1 MARRALVT
9 GASGFLGRH
18 IAARLGAAGW
28 TVARLGRAPAPDTLV
43 RPAWDGAAFAETLA
57 ETAPDVVF
65 HLAGSAWA
73 TPVAALYE
81 TNLML
86 AARLLDAVAARAA
99 PPAVVLIGSAAELG
113 FVAEDAQPVTEDFPC
128 VPTTHHGIAKLAQTR
143 LGLAWAG
150 AGLKVLVARLF
161 NPVGAGMPAGLA
173 LPSFAAQIRAA
184 DRVLRVGNLDV
195 ARDFIDVAEAARLI
209 VALAGDP
216 ARFGQVVNICSG
228 VATPLRPLVEA
239 MIRLS
244 GRDIAIAVDPTRVRP
259 GEMRVLTGSI
269 ARLRAAGLLP
279 EAPDFARLLPALLAG

>member
-1 MARRALVT
+1 MARRALLT

-18 IAARLGAAGW
+18 IAARLGAEGW
-28 TVARLGRAPAPDTLV
+28 AVARLGRAPAPGTLV
-43 RPAWDGAAFAETLA
+43 RPVWDGAVFAEILA

-73 TPVAALYE
+73 TPVSALYE

-86 AARLLDAVAARAA
+86 AARLLDAVAARAT

-113 FVAEDAQPVTEDFPC
+113 FVPADAQPVTEDFPC
-128 VPTTHHGIAKLAQTR
+128 APTTHHGIAKLAQTR
-143 LGLAWAG
+143 LGQAWAR

-216 ARFGQVVNICSG
+216 ARLGQTVNICSG
-228 VATPLRPLVEA
+228 VATRLRPLVEA

-244 GRDIAIAVDPTRVRP
+244 GRDIAIEVDPARVRP

-269 ARLRAAGLLP
+269 ARLRAAGLVP
-279 EAPDFARLLPALLAG
+279 EAPDFARVLPALLAG